1 MRRYKVA
8 LLLFMLP
15 TLLNATTYYV
25 DITSGADTN
34 AGTSKATAWAH
45 APGMHNCTNTCSTTT
60 INAGDSIILKGG
72 ETWPNASFMWTL
84 PVGAAGNPVYIG
96 VDKTWYAGSSWSRPI
111 MNAGGVGIM
120 NNGGV
125 MFMMGANT
133 TVDNLEIT
141 GYYWDSTVCNTGTYG
156 QCVIFNAGQT
166 TGQTWENL
174 YVHGWTHAGADH
186 TSTSGISSVIQG
198 GNSGA
203 GVAHDNV
210 ITGADVPGDHSM
222 NAFFA
227 APGTAYN
234 NVLVQLSSGAIISY
248 PVSFHDNY
256 VADIGPGYCNTTAA
270 VVNISTGGVVTWVSG
285 STFTTGTSWNG
296 LAAQYWNGTVDVG
309 GITVSSVTSTTQLTI
324 SSGPS
329 VAQTSVPF
337 NVFTNG
343 GNCTHENGFED
354 NADLGLVVY
363 NNVITNVS
371 AGLALWIAPNPTH
384 SAYLWNNVVYGV
396 HDTQVLDLAPP
407 VYSATYCAAGS
418 TGNGYCLVSGN
429 YYLWNNTFQCGD
441 DTTQYSQC
449 NVSVG
454 AVGSGA
460 QATLV
465 DFENNFIVSSNTSSS
480 CAASGSGGAVTC
492 TFAANNVVL
501 LQATANTDGYTS
513 AQTYAFSPTSAGSP
527 TVGVGTNLTS
537 SWPGGYSTNDAA
549 YACSDSGNVAICPVR
564 SSLTRP
570 STGAWD
576 IGAYQYSAATPSG
589 SSFTGAWTGTLGN

>member
-1 MRRYKVA
+1 MLRKLTLFA
-8 LLLFMLP
+8 LFLSPALAC
-15 TLLNATTYYV
+15 ATTYYV
-25 DITSGADTN
+25 DITGGADTN

-174 YVHGWTHAGADH
+174 YVHGWTHQGTDV
-186 TSTSGISSVIQG
+186 TSTSGVSSVIQG
-198 GNSGA
+198 GNSGE

-227 APGTAYN
+227 APGIAYN
-234 NVLVQLSSGAIISY
+234 NFIKQVSSAAIISY
-248 PVSFHDNY
+248 ATSFHDNH
-256 VADIGPGYCNTTAA
+256 VEDVGPAYCNSTAGI
-270 VVNISTGGVVTWVSG
+270 VNISGSTVTWVSG
-285 STFTTGTSWNG
+285 DTFTTGSSWNG
-296 LAAQYWNGTVDVG
+296 ITFVYWNGSTDVST
-309 GITVSSVTSTTQLTI
+309 TVSSVTSTTQLTI
-324 SSGPS
+324 SGS
-329 VAQTSVPF
+329 ATQTGVPYS
-337 NVFTNG
+337 VFTSG
-343 GNCTHENGFED
+343 GVCTHENGFED
-354 NADLGLVVY
+354 NGDIGLNVY
-363 NNVITNVS
+363 NNVITNVN
-371 AGLALWIAPNPTH
+371 AGLALWIAPNPSYSVH
-384 SAYLWNNVVYGV
+384 VWNNVIYGV
-396 HDTQVLDLAPP
+396 HDNQILDIAPP
-407 VYSATYCAAGS
+407 VYSATYCSAGA
-418 TGNGYCLVSGN
+418 TGNGYCLQSGN
-429 YYLWNNTFQCGD
+429 YYLWNNTVQCGD
-441 DTTQYSQC
+441 DTTQYTQC

-465 DFENNFIVSSNTSSS
+465 DFENNYIVTSNTASS

-492 TFAANNVVL
+492 TFAANNVV
-501 LQATANTDGYTS
+501 QTQTTANAGGYTS
-513 AQTYAFSPTSAGSP
+513 SQTYAFSPTSAGSP
-527 TVGVGTNLTS
+527 TVGTGTNLTA
-537 SWPGGYSTNDAA
+537 SWPISPVDDTT
-549 YACSDSGNVAICPVR
+549 YACTDASNVATCPARTSLLRNATGSWDSG
-564 SSLTRP
+564 
-570 STGAWD
+570 
-576 IGAYQYSAATPSG
+576 AYTFTAGSPWFHPGFGRREATL
-589 SSFTGAWTGTLGN
+589 LGQ